1 MSETMK
7 LRSLSQYYEELGNY
21 DEAERLLDQ
30 CVQIREK
37 VIGPRNP
44 DLADD
49 LYDLGL
55 LNLTIDRYDK
65 AEAVLRRALD
75 MRVLTLGSEH
85 PDVYETLD
93 ALAVVHLDLE
103 CGVA

>member
-1 MSETMK
+1 MTEATK
-7 LRSLSQYYEELGNY
+7 LRTLSQYYEEIGNY

-37 VIGPRNP
+37 AIGTRNP

-55 LNLTIDRYDK
+55 LNLTIDRFEK
-65 AEAVLRRALD
+65 AESVLKRALD
-75 MRVLTLGSEH
+75 MQVFTLGAEH
-85 PDVYETLD
+85 PDVYETLS
-93 ALAVVHLDLE
+93 ALALVHLDLD
-103 CGVA
+103 CVVA